1 MPLIKQ
7 AKLADHMNG
16 VDMRRRDDLFRQDYL
31 RMMAGGMDISMRG
44 SQLKNKNMVVWNTI
58 KSLAEE
64 GVEVGQEMFDLFVR
78 SYQLLSEEMSQM
90 FWRARAIGVAPK
102 EPRSL
107 RLIGQDTR
115 GDRVIEIE
123 PGTAWFPVGA
133 IYKDHTVVILFR
145 VWKISSETEVDEF
158 NSCVIGIAMND
169 LGDYF
174 PELSSYVERIR
185 LKASEVDQVKD
196 SFAVLMR
203 LLRPEW
209 AREAEMA
216 ERAKRYS
223 EVKTFGAWG

>member
-7 AKLADHMNG
+7 AKLADHMYG
-16 VDMRRRDDLFRQDYL
+16 VDTRRRDDLFRLDYL
-31 RMMAGGMDISMRG
+31 RMMSGGMDISMRG
-44 SQLKNKNMVVWNTI
+44 SQLKNKNLVVWNTI

-64 GVEVGQEMFDLFVR
+64 GVEIDREMFDLFVR
-78 SYQLLSEEMSQM
+78 SYQLLCEEMSQM
-90 FWRARAIGVAPK
+90 FWRARSIGVAPK
-102 EPRSL
+102 ERRPL
-107 RLIGQDTR
+107 RLIGRDTR
-115 GDRVIEIE
+115 GDQVIDIE

-145 VWKISSETEVDEF
+145 VWKMNSDAEVDEF

-169 LGDYF
+169 LADYF
-174 PELSSYVERIR
+174 PELGSYVERIR
-185 LKASEVDQVKD
+185 LKASEVEQVKD

-223 EVKTFGAWG
+223 EVKTFGVWG